1 MNKSAQNKQLK
12 VIHEER
18 VCTESSGKKSDN
30 FYRAIFE
37 NIKVPIIITD
47 NNLKVITINHM
58 FEIMSGYSLEE
69 LVGKNAWSLIASA
82 ESLRKT
88 KRNHRLRKLNPN
100 LAPVYYEIET
110 SDKHGNVKH
119 LNLHASFIP
128 DTEEIVVT
136 LVDITEQ
143 RRAESMFKASENYY
157 ETIFENTGAAT
168 LLIEEDETISMV
180 NSECEKT
187 LGYKIILVIK
197 NC

>member
-1 MNKSAQNKQLK
+1 
-12 VIHEER
+12 
-18 VCTESSGKKSDN
+18 
-30 FYRAIFE
+30 
-37 NIKVPIIITD
+37 
-47 NNLKVITINHM
+47 M

-69 LVGKNAWSLIASA
+69 LVGKNALTLIASP
-82 ESLRKT
+82 ESLQKIQE
-88 KRNHRLRKLNPN
+88 NHKLRKLNSHLVP
-100 LAPVYYEIET
+100 AYYEIVS
-110 SDKHGNVKH
+110 SDKEGNVKH
-119 LNLHASFIP
+119 LNVHASFIP
-128 DTEEIVVT
+128 DTEEIVVS

-157 ETIFENTGAAT
+157 QTIFENTGAAT